1 LAKRNFGQ
9 ARLFHLIASPIG
21 DGYFHSR
28 LMNLKRLLLISIV
41 ANLICLAGL
50 FWVLGD
56 RPPSTVPGPSAAPAA
71 LAASG
76 RALSQAPPVERLI
89 RELEPFHWSQ
99 IEADDY
105 QTYVENLRRI
115 GCPEET
121 IRDLVKQDLDK
132 AYDQRKAEILTKA
145 PGRKEFWKTGHPN
158 KLSQPSGA
166 SRSQMAQLDQEKNEV
181 LGDLFGREGVAAI
194 NRPSP
199 LARARSQAKSGY
211 AMDFIPD
218 ETKAELNS
226 LEQEF
231 GSELLRKMAQGA
243 SDAQDMAEIR
253 QLRQERDDRIAAVLT
268 PDQKMEYDLRKS
280 PTAANMRLQM
290 DGFDPSEDE
299 FRDIFS
305 ARKAFD
311 DEYGTVP
318 GSSISPADAEVR
330 QLAEQEMNN
339 QIRSSLGDDR
349 YQDYMRQTDYDYKSI
364 HKIAE
369 RQGLGENISAQV
381 YEMKGSAEELARE
394 IRMNN
399 VLAIEDQQ
407 MQLRQIQNETARSI
421 ESMLGGQGAVALQG
435 QAGGRN
441 WLNNLGRVNPLP
453 IVKPTFQVITSGGGG
468 GP

>member
-1 LAKRNFGQ
+1 MNIQRIL
-9 ARLFHLIASPIG
+9 LIA
-21 DGYFHSR
+21 
-28 LMNLKRLLLISIV
+28 IV
-41 ANLICLAGL
+41 ANIVCLAAL
-50 FWVLGD
+50 FWVLAG
-56 RPPSTVPGPSAAPAA
+56 RQEPAEQTQSTPMDTP
-71 LAASG
+71 AASG
-76 RALSQAPPVERLI
+76 QALGQAAPVERVV
-89 RELEPFHWSQ
+89 REVEPFHWSQ
-99 IEADDY
+99 VESDDY

-132 AYDQRKAEILTKA
+132 AYDQRKADILNKA
-145 PGRKEFWKTGHPN
+145 PARNDFWKTGHPN
-158 KLSQPSGA
+158 KLSQPSGTT
-166 SRSQMAQLDQEKNEV
+166 RSQMAQLDQEKNQV
-181 LGDLFGREGVAAI
+181 LGDLFGRDGVAAI
-194 NRPSP
+194 NRPTP

-211 AMDFIPD
+211 AMDFIPE
-218 ETKAELNS
+218 ETKAELNT
-226 LEQEF
+226 LEREF
-231 GSELLRKMAQGA
+231 GSELLKKMAQGA
-243 SDAQDMAEIR
+243 TDAQDMAEIR
-253 QLRQERDDRIAAVLT
+253 RMRTERDDRIATILT

-318 GSSISPADAEVR
+318 GSTISQADAEVR
-330 QLAEQEMNN
+330 QLAEREMNE

-364 HKIAE
+364 HKITE

-399 VLAIEDQQ
+399 GLSIEERQ
-407 MQLRQIQNETARSI
+407 MQLREIQNETARGI
-421 ESMLGGQGAVALQG
+421 ESMLGGQGASSLQN
-435 QAGGRN
+435 QSGGRN
-441 WLNNLGRVNPLP
+441 WFNNLGRVNPLP
-453 IVKPTFQVITSGGGG
+453 IVKPTFQVITGGT
-468 GP
+468 PNP